1 MEEILK
7 EYFDLDVM
15 RDTFPE
21 VLAGFWF
28 TIKLSILAG
37 VLSLLWGLV
46 LAVLRQT
53 PGKVRRDH
61 PLADDRLHRHHAR
74 ASAADRHPPRL
85 RVFR

>member
-15 RDTFPE
+15 RESFPD

-53 PGKVRRDH
+53 PGSS
-61 PLADDRLHRHHAR
+61 AR
-74 ASAADRHPPRL
+74 SSAGPPSPTSTSC
-85 RVFR
+85 VGFRS